1 MDGVRVCAERY
12 FWVPF
17 WRQTNSPTTTATSSY
32 IHFPG
37 WERGRR
43 VVAGGNFRNICNVL
57 IWNLLF
63 PHGITARVCETRML
77 LLLLNCCLL
86 LLPVAT
92 FQLDWRNTKVEP
104 KSERRRRRKKTF
116 ISTWA
121 DYGTAARSAQFGTD
135 EIRAVRTGETG
146 SSIKH
151 HHHSSRKKKEIFL
164 AAAHKQRVWR
174 SSGFESKM
182 PSFPTPYFFYSLDVH
197 FPPIIF
203 FLPKKKTDSH
213 RSSVGSFRNCGE
225 LIRSAWYY
233 RLGTNKTSELGLV
246 FIDLFESNHF
256 GSKEKRKKLSRH
268 TSPVYLL
275 FFLNKGRKGIDH
287 QVHECSDIFFLV
299 TICGPESRNVSSG
312 VFRLFFFSPFDRKF
326 PLPPEGNPPVPP
338 CSSLS
343 FKSWALLFSF
353 FLFVVFF
360 SSSSPFFTKFY
371 FIFFLPSKFPGL
383 FLSECVEM
391 SSITTRIRNSYL
403 STTSLPFWKKLF
415 SFMSSNSQWENQRK

>member
-37 WERGRR
+37 WEREGGR

-77 LLLLNCCLL
+77 LLLLNCCLLLL

-197 FPPIIF
+197 FP
-203 FLPKKKTDSH
+203 
-213 RSSVGSFRNCGE
+213 
-225 LIRSAWYY
+225 
-233 RLGTNKTSELGLV
+233 TN
-246 FIDLFESNHF
+246 
-256 GSKEKRKKLSRH
+256 
-268 TSPVYLL
+268 Y
-275 FFLNKGRKGIDH
+275 
-287 QVHECSDIFFLV
+287 
-299 TICGPESRNVSSG
+299 
-312 VFRLFFFSPFDRKF
+312 FFFFQKKNRLTPVVGWK
-326 PLPPEGNPPVPP
+326 LPQLRWAHPV
-338 CSSLS
+338 S
-343 FKSWALLFSF
+343 
-353 FLFVVFF
+353 VV
-360 SSSSPFFTKFY
+360 
-371 FIFFLPSKFPGL
+371 L
-383 FLSECVEM
+383 
-391 SSITTRIRNSYL
+391 
-403 STTSLPFWKKLF
+403 
-415 SFMSSNSQWENQRK
+415 